1 MKTKTQSIVIA
12 LLFMVML
19 LAGYFFIR
27 PGLYEKEYTGR
38 LIRQCDE
45 ISQKIN
51 RFETNRAFG
60 KKDFPKLFEAV
71 NKIHGP
77 LEYFAVFD
85 ASNAKI
91 FTFAL
96 DRESELF
103 YSITQDIAAGKIKA
117 EEKPFVRFYNQKKFF
132 IFVKTVPGGTLALSY
147 RFEPT
152 RKDIIRLGL
161 EITLLVLLSIF
172 FATAIH
178 LYRYRSGKI
187 PAEVHRVVKVG
198 ESSKTVIPNLEERKH
213 DITAHATER
222 LKSYVF
228 ELFSNISSSYAPDAI
243 SVYVMNRES
252 TQMSKTFEMKGK
264 SFITIDSPNLDIISI
279 QNDIGKELQRS
290 SVLVLSNSMRL
301 LIPIMYRNTLL
312 GAVNIMRG
320 VPFQGL
326 EIKEIRSLFDK
337 LAQFL
342 SEYILYH
349 DVVVDST
356 TGLYTNFY
364 FLLKYE
370 ELLREVSRGGQF
382 AVLAM
387 ALTRENLPKEIS
399 IGNITRAIAKRLFD
413 KIGKNGVVS
422 LYDNILR
429 IILPDADKDSALK
442 IAQTLLSSLS
452 GLAVKT
458 ESVKIVLKPVIGL
471 ASTTMPGCAENPL
484 EAANANLEYARTTDE
499 SNIEFSRIRNI

>member
-1 MKTKTQSIVIA
+1 MKTKTQSIAIA
-12 LLFMVML
+12 LLLMVVL

-38 LIRQCDE
+38 LLRQCDE
-45 ISQKIN
+45 ISQKLT
-51 RFETNRAFG
+51 RFESNREFG
-60 KKDFPKLFEAV
+60 KKDYPKLFEGV

-85 ASNAKI
+85 ALNAKI
-91 FTFAL
+91 FAFTL

-117 EEKPFVRFYNQKKFF
+117 EEKPLVRFYNQKKFF
-132 IFVKTVPGGTLALSY
+132 IFVKNVPGGTLALSY

-161 EITLLVLLSIF
+161 EITLLILMSIF
-172 FATAIH
+172 FAAAVH

-198 ESSKTVIPNLEERKH
+198 NSSRIDIPDFEGKKNE
-213 DITAHATER
+213 ISASATER

-252 TQMSKTFEMKGK
+252 TRMSKTFEMKGK
-264 SFITIDSPNLDIISI
+264 SFITIDSPDLDVIHL

-312 GAVNIMRG
+312 GAVNIVRG

-326 EIKEIRSLFDK
+326 EIKEIRSLFGT

-349 DVVVDST
+349 DVVVDAT

-370 ELLREVSRGGQF
+370 ELLREVSHGGQF
-382 AVLAM
+382 AVLAI
-387 ALTRENLPKEIS
+387 ALMRESLPQGVA
-399 IGNITRAIAKRLFD
+399 IGDITRAIAKKLFD
-413 KIGKNGVVS
+413 KIGKNSIAS
-422 LYDNILR
+422 LYDDTLR
-429 IILPDADKDSALK
+429 IILPGADKDSALK
-442 IAQTLLSSLS
+442 IAQALLASLS

-458 ESVKIVLKPVIGL
+458 ESGKIVLQPVIGL
-471 ASTTMPGCAENPL
+471 AATTMPGCAENPL
-484 EAANANLEYARTTDE
+484 EAARANVEYARTTDE
-499 SNIEFSRIRNI
+499 SNLEFSRIKNI